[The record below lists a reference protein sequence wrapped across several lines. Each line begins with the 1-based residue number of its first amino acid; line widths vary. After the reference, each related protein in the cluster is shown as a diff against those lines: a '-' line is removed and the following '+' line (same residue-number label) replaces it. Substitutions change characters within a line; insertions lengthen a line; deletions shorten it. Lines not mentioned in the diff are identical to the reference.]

1 MKEFLSQRG
10 VRYTERDVTQD
21 DAALAE
27 LEKLNAF
34 STPVTVIGDAV
45 VIGFDKAKLERLIPQ
60 RASPSE

>member
-34 STPVTVIGDAV
+34 STPVTVIGDVV
-45 VIGFDKAKLERLIPQ
+45 VIGFDKAKLERLIP
-60 RASPSE
+60 RRTSPSE